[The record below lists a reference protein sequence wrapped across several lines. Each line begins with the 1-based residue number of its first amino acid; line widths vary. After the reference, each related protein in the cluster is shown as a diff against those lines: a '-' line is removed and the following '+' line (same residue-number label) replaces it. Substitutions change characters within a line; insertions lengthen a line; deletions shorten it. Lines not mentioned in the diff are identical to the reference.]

1 MEMKDK
7 QKQSHCGTCEYN
19 VNNYCMSYHGY
30 YFHGEAISD
39 EEVECEDWVKNV
51 HAYPFLIQEK

>member
-1 MEMKDK
+1 MKEN
-7 QKQSHCGTCEYN
+7 QESHCGTCEHN

-30 YFHGEAISD
+30 YFYGEVISD
-39 EEVECEDWVKNV
+39 EEVECDEWMKNV